1 MSIRHVQVTF
11 IFIYYKIPLKLLTC
25 KNLQENLEKYF
36 LPRKE
41 VFSNSKLETPNHMK
55 ENTLDVLFYLFD
67 NFAEAEDVA
76 QNREA
81 LHCELK
87 DAGFPKTRITK
98 AFDWL
103 ESLADDD
110 KIYISEPKSHSI
122 RQFSK
127 YEARWLDQE
136 CQNYMVS
143 LHQTGVLS
151 SEMFER
157 TIDRILTLGDKEF
170 DINRLKWVIL
180 MLLLNQPDTEAEYI
194 WMDDVALGEE
204 SPVYH

>member
-1 MSIRHVQVTF
+1 M
-11 IFIYYKIPLKLLTC
+11 
-25 KNLQENLEKYF
+25 
-36 LPRKE
+36 
-41 VFSNSKLETPNHMK
+41 FSNSKLETPNHMK

-76 QNREA
+76 QNREV
-81 LHCELK
+81 LHGELK

-110 KIYISEPKSHSI
+110 KIYISKPKSQSL
-122 RQFSK
+122 RLFSK

-143 LHQTGVLS
+143 LRQTGVLS